1 MPSPALT
8 ATVTVTVSPGA
19 PEPLCRTLLPKS
31 SLTSKTA
38 ASPHG

>member
-1 MPSPALT
+1 
-8 ATVTVTVSPGA
+8 VTVTVSPGA